1 MHDIKWI
8 RKNKEIFTT
17 LLEKRGVSSSIIQ
30 KILDL
35 DEGKKQIQTLIQRL
49 QQARNEKAKLIS
61 TLANNSSSEVKTI
74 KKDASD
80 IKDKLAE
87 LEKKLDAND
96 ELEEILL
103 SIPNLPLEDVPFG
116 KDENDAVEIRKIGN
130 PRKFNFKPKH
140 HFELGEELG
149 LMDFV
154 DTAKI
159 SGSRF
164 VTLKG
169 TLSKLERALAAF
181 MLDVHT
187 KQFNFEEMSVPLL
200 VRDSAMYN
208 AGQLPKFE
216 DESYKTETGHRLIP
230 TAEVPLVNYVAGK
243 TIDVKDLPIRY
254 TAYSNCFRSEAGAA
268 GRDTRGMIRQHQF
281 SKVELVSICSS
292 EQAEKE
298 HEYIINAAEEILK
311 QLNLPY
317 RVMLLCSQDMGFTA
331 AKTYDLEV
339 WLPAQDK
346 YREISSCSNCTD
358 FQARRMKAKYRENN
372 NLLYLNTLNGSGL
385 AVGRTL
391 VAILENYQQEDGSI
405 TIPEILIPYMGGIT
419 KITKK

>member
-8 RKNKEIFTT
+8 RKNKEPFTS
-17 LLEKRGVSSSIIQ
+17 LLTKRGVSSSIIQ

-35 DEGKKQIQTLIQRL
+35 DEDKKQIQTLIQRL

-74 KKDASD
+74 KKDALD

-103 SIPNLPLEDVPFG
+103 AIPNLPLDEVPFG
-116 KDENDAVEIRKIGN
+116 KDEKDNVEIRKVGT
-130 PRKFNFKPKH
+130 PRKFNFEPKH
-140 HFELGEELG
+140 HFELGEELE

-169 TLSKLERALAAF
+169 SLSKLERAIAAF

-187 KQFNFEEMSVPLL
+187 TQFGFEEMNVPFL
-200 VRDSAMYN
+200 VRDQAMYN
-208 AGQLPKFE
+208 AGQLPKFA
-216 DESYKTETGHRLIP
+216 DESYKTDTGHRLIP
-230 TAEVPLVNYVAGK
+230 TAEVPLINYVAGK
-243 TIDVKDLPIRY
+243 TIDVKALPIRY
-254 TAYSNCFRSEAGAA
+254 VAYSNCFRSEAGAA

-281 SKVELVSICSS
+281 SKVELVSICSI
-292 EQAEKE
+292 EQAKHE
-298 HEYIINAAEEILK
+298 HEYITNAAEEILK
-311 QLNLPY
+311 KLKLPY
-317 RVMLLCSQDMGFTA
+317 RVMILCSQDMGFTA

-391 VAILENYQQEDGSI
+391 IAILENYQEEDGSI
-405 TIPEILIPYMGGIT
+405 TIPEVLIPYMGGIT
-419 KITKK
+419 KIVKK